1 MFDRRCR
8 LIGIVKFSN
17 NINKDLIYY
26 YHYKTCED
34 TCELAHAGEIANHE
48 HLLAS
53 LVTKRFHTYK
63 NALSISLGSLITSK
77 N

>member
-26 YHYKTCED
+26 YHYNYKTCED
-34 TCELAHAGEIANHE
+34 TCGLAHAGEIANHE
-48 HLLAS
+48 QWFALS
-53 LVTKRFHTYK
+53 VTKRFHTYK
-63 NALSISLGSLITSK
+63 ML
-77 N
+77 